1 MNLQALKIFYTVMTT
16 GSYSAAAQKHNCSQ
30 PTVTF
35 QIHQLEEYLGIQLFE
50 KIGRHNYPT
59 DQART
64 LLPKVIGLLDNLA
77 QIDKFKEVRR
87 DLKGEI
93 YIGICDGVFSYRLP
107 HLFKR
112 FNFLAPNVNI
122 ITHCDTAASLISQ
135 INKGELDLALTF
147 NRGNYPASASTY
159 PLKVMKLSLIVNSQ
173 TKIGKNAFMFPNQR
187 IDHPFIVSNL
197 NSGPAKFFLKFLKE
211 LCIETKG
218 MIQLNNVES
227 VKHFILSDFGF
238 TYTLEHNFDSE
249 IKSGALKVLPTALG
263 QASIGLILMKNRNKV
278 ESPSVSL
285 LSQLIIEEL
294 SNPKEEFKD
303 FYTKTLL
310 KYQLPLR
317 KNRS

>member
-197 NSGPAKFFLKFLKE
+197 NSGPAKFFFKVFKR
-211 LCIETKG
+211 
-218 MIQLNNVES
+218 
-227 VKHFILSDFGF
+227 IL
-238 TYTLEHNFDSE
+238 H
-249 IKSGALKVLPTALG
+249 
-263 QASIGLILMKNRNKV
+263 
-278 ESPSVSL
+278 
-285 LSQLIIEEL
+285 
-294 SNPKEEFKD
+294 
-303 FYTKTLL
+303 
-310 KYQLPLR
+310 
-317 KNRS
+317 

>member
-1 MNLQALKIFYTVMTT
+1 
-16 GSYSAAAQKHNCSQ
+16 
-30 PTVTF
+30 
-35 QIHQLEEYLGIQLFE
+35 
-50 KIGRHNYPT
+50 
-59 DQART
+59 
-64 LLPKVIGLLDNLA
+64 
-77 QIDKFKEVRR
+77 
-87 DLKGEI
+87 
-93 YIGICDGVFSYRLP
+93 
-107 HLFKR
+107 
-112 FNFLAPNVNI
+112 
-122 ITHCDTAASLISQ
+122 
-135 INKGELDLALTF
+135 
-147 NRGNYPASASTY
+147 
-159 PLKVMKLSLIVNSQ
+159 
-173 TKIGKNAFMFPNQR
+173 
-187 IDHPFIVSNL
+187 
-197 NSGPAKFFLKFLKE
+197 
-211 LCIETKG
+211 